1 MNNSYYLRIL
11 LSTLLAL
18 SPLHSYSDAM
28 MDYAQQG
35 KKEGRSLLDA
45 FNQHTPSLNNGTL
58 NMPYS
63 NQSININE
71 LYPGMNQ
78 PLDPSEYFPDGVQP
92 DINKLKS
99 ISKQG
104 KAIEDYGESYKAKL
118 WNDSISDEP
127 SAAGA
132 AYGVLLKSHSQ
143 SRPINQHDR
152 AVSNSKE
159 ILNSAND
166 VLDTFSDCGQ
176 STKYSNGQN
185 TKHLPDYK
193 QCIRHLPSKWS
204 CNVVH
209 LLGLS
214 ANEFN
219 IYMASTGRNYFTIAF
234 DLTRGTWQAAEPSDG
249 VTSSFTA
256 IIPTLNADKICK
268 ANTII
273 DYTGSWDW
281 PESQVEGRQD
291 STASYT
297 VLETPSCSNGLKG
310 KLQINDDTTSSDIAF
325 KLSGRFQFTVFDHK
339 ADSWQ
344 PQACIDKAIAIKN
357 GRCQG
362 DLVITQGAK
371 DHTQCIAVN
380 GRDICPSD
388 IFFSTLKPS
397 PIPGIPT
404 LATKIA
410 ITNHN
415 CGNTPHSGSCEHY
428 DERTDC
434 EFISSTCYD
443 NNQVGECSSLEETWD
458 CGHDISDPTIKATPT
473 LDCPGPVRCMGEECV
488 DAERT
493 ESTSFTDVAALLD
506 AARFM
511 SLDMNCSD
519 SAGSEGGD
527 QNVDTGC
534 DVFGGAPY
542 ECKIAVGGMQDCCD
556 VPTNTSAGTYIHA
569 LLSISKMD
577 SSLMAL
583 DNGAATKGAYQLL
596 RKPIAATMTEVTQ
609 PFASYIE
616 NISGTY
622 KQFTKPIDIFVD
634 ELEKKIKDTIANTIN
649 DMLGEVASDM
659 GVDAAMSTGVGGGAQ
674 KMGEDAGAAIV
685 NNASAAMSHLMAA
698 YTAYV
703 VAVMV
708 VQMLYECEEDE
719 FALAA
724 KKETKSCHYIGKYCS
739 QKVKKIC
746 VEKRRA
752 YCCYNSPLSRI
763 IGENVRPQIG
773 RGFGS
778 PKYPDC
784 GGLSIEELAQLD
796 WSQIDLS
803 EWTSLLYQHNLM
815 TIPDTINLESMTG
828 KGNIL
833 SEFNGPMDPRK
844 SSDLRALERLEGI
857 DVDAKR
863 KEAYQATSADPL

>member
-1 MNNSYYLRIL
+1 
-11 LSTLLAL
+11 
-18 SPLHSYSDAM
+18 M

-443 NNQVGECSSLEETWD
+443 NNQVGECSSL
-458 CGHDISDPTIKATPT
+458 
-473 LDCPGPVRCMGEECV
+473 GPV
-488 DAERT
+488 
-493 ESTSFTDVAALLD
+493 
-506 AARFM
+506 
-511 SLDMNCSD
+511 N
-519 SAGSEGGD
+519 
-527 QNVDTGC
+527 
-534 DVFGGAPY
+534 
-542 ECKIAVGGMQDCCD
+542 
-556 VPTNTSAGTYIHA
+556 TN
-569 LLSISKMD
+569 
-577 SSLMAL
+577 
-583 DNGAATKGAYQLL
+583 
-596 RKPIAATMTEVTQ
+596 
-609 PFASYIE
+609 
-616 NISGTY
+616 
-622 KQFTKPIDIFVD
+622 FV
-634 ELEKKIKDTIANTIN
+634 K
-649 DMLGEVASDM
+649 
-659 GVDAAMSTGVGGGAQ
+659 
-674 KMGEDAGAAIV
+674 
-685 NNASAAMSHLMAA
+685 
-698 YTAYV
+698 
-703 VAVMV
+703 
-708 VQMLYECEEDE
+708 
-719 FALAA
+719 
-724 KKETKSCHYIGKYCS
+724 
-739 QKVKKIC
+739 
-746 VEKRRA
+746 
-752 YCCYNSPLSRI
+752 I
-763 IGENVRPQIG
+763 IG
-773 RGFGS
+773 
-778 PKYPDC
+778 
-784 GGLSIEELAQLD
+784 
-796 WSQIDLS
+796 
-803 EWTSLLYQHNLM
+803 
-815 TIPDTINLESMTG
+815 
-828 KGNIL
+828 
-833 SEFNGPMDPRK
+833 
-844 SSDLRALERLEGI
+844 
-857 DVDAKR
+857 
-863 KEAYQATSADPL
+863 